1 MYHAVDTAMMPN
13 ETRQDTFIC
22 CDLRE
27 AFFQIVTLNQP
38 ALVIVAHILNVN
50 FVFDEQDHQCMYE
63 RIYWPQLVLS
73 RK

>member
-38 ALVIVAHILNVN
+38 ALVIVAH
-50 FVFDEQDHQCMYE
+50 M
-63 RIYWPQLVLS
+63 
-73 RK
+73 